1 MAVELYITDDKSIFY
16 TLVNNKEQIESELGA
31 GLEWLELPDHKASRI
46 LITKQ
51 VDFDDR
57 TIWNEQFDWLI
68 DVMLKMKKVFKKY
81 I

>member
-31 GLEWLELPDHKASRI
+31 GLEWLELPDRKASRI